1 MIKVKGLKLSSSF
14 YFADYEKFKSSF
26 QKKQIFA
33 KIKDYF
39 EV

>member
-1 MIKVKGLKLSSSF
+1 MEVKGLKLSSSF
-14 YFADYEKFKSSF
+14 YFADYDKFKSGF
-26 QKKQIFA
+26 QKKNFA